1 MGGPGAQENHHDG
14 LITQLSLLRMLNSSP
29 WGRAGCMA
37 VWRAEHW
44 GGMDRLFK
52 LAMGVGPGCV
62 GISQHYDTQH
72 MMFSVTH
79 GEAAAGP
86 CLRNLL
92 CR

>member
-1 MGGPGAQENHHDG
+1 
-14 LITQLSLLRMLNSSP
+14 
-29 WGRAGCMA
+29 
-37 VWRAEHW
+37 
-44 GGMDRLFK
+44 MDRVFK
-52 LAMGVGPGCV
+52 LAMGVGCV

-79 GEAAAGP
+79 GGAGP